1 MPPNAKSS
9 PSERVSSSAD
19 RDELLAVFNRYAH
32 HERLGERYMTPHEFL
47 QDYLGYLKGDNIDPT
62 TLDILS
68 ALVDLNKDQRITI
81 TEFVNFES
89 LLLAPDSLYRL
100 AFQLFDRQGQ
110 GFITFDDFRYI
121 ISATKQFKEFP
132 FDFDSEFVSTHFGAK
147 RQRQVTYKE
156 FTQIL
161 LDFIDEQTIQTF
173 RKFDKANVGY
183 ISLKNFEVILKELRQ
198 YQLSEFISSH
208 LNDVIKLSNPTTS
221 TNQISYPYFIAFLQ
235 LLSNI
240 ESMRKIYL
248 AICEKKTHAY
258 RSPTITKEEFLTEA
272 QHFPRTTPLQIEI
285 LFAITHLLHRT
296 NPTHENDRHYIELN
310 DFDLISAHE
319 HLLPYRLR
327 SEIVDECYKVEH
339 QSILLKVLESSYR
352 FALGSIAGAV
362 GATAVYPIDLV
373 KTRMQNQRSTSIVGE
388 RLYRNSIDCF
398 KKVVR
403 YEGVFGL
410 YRGLIPQLVGVA
422 PEKAIKLT
430 VNDFIRDRLTLADG
444 TIPLWAEIVAG
455 GCAGASQVTFT
466 NPLEIV
472 KIRLQVAGELQSVR
486 RPAASEV
493 VRELGLRGLYKGARA
508 CFLRDIPFSAIY
520 FPAYA
525 HMKKRFADEHG
536 YNDPKSLFISG
547 LLAGIPAAGLCTPAD
562 VVKTRL
568 QVQARKGQT
577 KYNGLVDA
585 FKKIY
590 AEEGWK
596 ALWKGAGA
604 RMFRSSPQFGFTL
617 LTYELLQRALNV
629 DFQGRKLEGSKHL
642 DQQQYSPKSRSSIIL
657 SRNPDHVGGFHLA
670 QATFEG
676 IETRFGLAFPKYK
689 SSSSPSNE
697 PPSSLPPLS
706 TLIGVPVPKL
716 SSPH

>member
-1 MPPNAKSS
+1 MPTNTKDPIKS
-9 PSERVSSSAD
+9 RKISSANH
-19 RDELLAVFNRYAH
+19 DELLTVFNRYAH
-32 HERLGERYMTPHEFL
+32 HEYLGQRYMTPHEFL

-62 TLDILS
+62 TLNILAS
-68 ALVDLNKDQRITI
+68 LVDLNKDQKITI

-89 LLLAPDSLYRL
+89 LLLASDSLYRL

-110 GFITFDDFRYI
+110 GFITFDDFQYI

-132 FDFDSEFVSTHFGAK
+132 FNFDSEFVRMHFGVK
-147 RQRQVTYKE
+147 HQRHITYTE

-173 RKFDKANVGY
+173 RKFDKTNVGY
-183 ISLKNFEVILKELRQ
+183 ISLKNFEMILKELRQ
-198 YQLSEFISSH
+198 YQLSDFISTH
-208 LNDVIKLSNPTTS
+208 LVDIVKFSTS
-221 TNQISYPYFIAFLQ
+221 TALPNQISYPYFTAFLQ
-235 LLSNI
+235 LLSNL

-248 AICEKKTHAY
+248 SICEKKAHTY
-258 RSPTITKEEFLTEA
+258 KSSIITKDEFLTEA
-272 QHFPRTTPLQIEI
+272 QHFPRTTPFQIDI
-285 LFAITHLLHRT
+285 LFAITHLLHQT
-296 NPTHENDRHYIELN
+296 NGGKDSSIEYIELQ
-310 DFDLISAHE
+310 DFDIISANE

-327 SEIVDECYKVEH
+327 SEIVDEHYKVEH
-339 QSILLKVLESSYR
+339 QSISMKLLESGYR

-403 YEGVFGL
+403 HEGVFGL

-430 VNDFIRDRLTLADG
+430 VNDFIRDRLTQSDG
-444 TIPLWAEIVAG
+444 TITLWAEIVAG

-525 HMKKRFADEHG
+525 HTKKRFADEHG
-536 YNDPKSLFISG
+536 YNDPKSLFMSG

-577 KYNGLVDA
+577 KYNGLIDA

-590 AEEGWK
+590 IEEGWT
-596 ALWKGAGA
+596 AFWKGTGA

-617 LTYELLQRALNV
+617 LTYELLQRALNM
-629 DFQGRKLEGSKHL
+629 DFQGRKLEGSKHV
-642 DQQQYSPKSRSSIIL
+642 DQEQYSSKSRASIIL
-657 SRNPDHVGGFHLA
+657 SANTDHVGGFHLA

-689 SSSSPSNE
+689 TPTSTEHSSTI
-697 PPSSLPPLS
+697 PPLT
-706 TLIGVPVPKL
+706 TLLGVNPTQTTAA
-716 SSPH
+716 H